1 MLKQQTKLRV
11 RLYARLS
18 KDDGD
23 ADKESNSIT
32 NQLQMLR
39 YNAKEKGFEVI
50 GEYVDDGYSGTTFNR
65 PDLNRMIKDAMDD
78 PEPSGIMVKDMS
90 RFGRNNAMFMY
101 YVEEIFPNND
111 ILFIALNDDVDTRF
125 DENEMMP
132 FKSIMNEYYARDT
145 SKKIRSVKKTTALS
159 GGFCGS
165 FAPYGYVVD
174 SENKRKLLVDP
185 DTAPIVK
192 RIFELSKQ
200 GNSVHQIARTLCED
214 GVLIPRAYRA
224 MKNGTLET
232 STGFKFPTDWVAKNV
247 KMILENQ
254 VYLGHMVSHK
264 TQTKSFKNKKPVA
277 VPKEEWI
284 IVRNTHEAI
293 IDEETFE
300 LVQKFISVKKQPN
313 KTGRPNI
320 FVGLVKCPDCGRNMA
335 FSNPNGREPR
345 FRCRTYVRNS
355 NLCTTHAISYEA
367 LQQIVMSDIQKH
379 IKNMEALG
387 DQFIQEM
394 HELSEKG
401 GSKKIKQ
408 FEKDLE
414 VAEKRIAEIDSV
426 IMKLFEQNALGKISD
441 ERFEKMSSAY
451 ESEQK
456 ELAQKRDEL
465 RTKIRA
471 EEKKTQSTNQF
482 LETIRKYETV
492 TELNRSM
499 LVELIDSIY
508 VYQAE
513 GTGKD
518 RKQRVEINYRF
529 LAGSQCGIAL
539 WKSLTSVGGFTSTQ
553 RGAYPAPILTCRK
566 SESVAVLSHKEVDIL
581 FRIVSHISGEGFSWF
596 MISFCFFPIA

>member
-23 ADKESNSIT
+23 ADKESNSII

-78 PEPSGIMVKDMS
+78 TEASGIMVKDMS

-145 SKKIRSVKKTTALS
+145 SKKIRSVKKTTALN

-174 SENKRKLLVDP
+174 PENKRKLLVDP

-214 GVLIPRAYRA
+214 GILIPRAYRA

-277 VPKEEWI
+277 VPKEDWI
-284 IVRNTHEAI
+284 IVKNTHEAI

-300 LVQKFISVKKQPN
+300 LVQKFISVKKRPN
-313 KTGRPNI
+313 KTKRPNI
-320 FVGLVKCPDCGRNMA
+320 FVGLVKCPDCGRNLA
-335 FSNPNGREPR
+335 FSNPNGRDPR

-355 NLCTTHAISYEA
+355 SLCTTHSISYEA

-379 IKNMEALG
+379 IQNMGTLG

-401 GSKKIKQ
+401 GCQKIKQ
-408 FEKDLE
+408 FEQDLE
-414 VAEKRIAEIDSV
+414 IAEKRISEIDNV

-441 ERFEKMSSAY
+441 ERFEKMSFAY
-451 ESEQK
+451 ENEQK
-456 ELAQKRDEL
+456 ELTQKRNEL
-465 RTKIRA
+465 KEKIRA
-471 EEKKTQSTNQF
+471 EEKKTRSTNQF
-482 LETIRKYETV
+482 LETIRKYEKV

-539 WKSLTSVGGFTSTQ
+539 GQWMNMG
-553 RGAYPAPILTCRK
+553 P
-566 SESVAVLSHKEVDIL
+566 
-581 FRIVSHISGEGFSWF
+581 
-596 MISFCFFPIA
+596 

>member
-1 MLKQQTKLRV
+1 MLRQQTKLPV

-23 ADKESNSIT
+23 ADKESNSIS

-39 YNAKEKGFEVI
+39 YHAKEKDFEVI
-50 GEYVDDGYSGTTFNR
+50 GEYVDDGFSGTTFNR
-65 PDLNRMIKDAMDD
+65 PDLNRMIEDAMADT
-78 PEPSGIMVKDMS
+78 EPSGIMVKDMS

-125 DENEMMP
+125 EENEMMP

-145 SKKIRSVKKTTALS
+145 SKKIRSVKKTTALN

-165 FAPYGYVVD
+165 FAPYGYRVD
-174 SENKRKLLVDP
+174 PENKRKLLIDP

-192 RIFELSKQ
+192 RIFELSKL
-200 GNSVHQIARTLCED
+200 GSSVHQIARILCED

-232 STGFKFPTDWVAKNV
+232 STGFKYPTDWVGKNV

-264 TQTKSFKNKKPVA
+264 TQTKSFKNKKPVP
-277 VPKEEWI
+277 VPKEDWI
-284 IVRNTHEAI
+284 VVRNTHEAI

-300 LVQKFISVKKQPN
+300 LVQKFIGVKKRPN
-313 KTGRPNI
+313 KTGRPNM

-335 FSNPNGREPR
+335 FSNPNGKEPR
-345 FRCRTYVRNS
+345 FRCRTYARNS
-355 NLCTTHAISYEA
+355 NLCTTHAISYDA
-367 LQQIVMSDIQKH
+367 LVQIVMSDIQKH

-387 DQFIQEM
+387 DQFIEEM
-394 HELSEKG
+394 HALSEKG
-401 GSKKIKQ
+401 GSQKIQQ
-408 FEKDLE
+408 FKEDLNI
-414 VAEKRIAEIDSV
+414 AQKRIEEIDNV

-441 ERFEKMSSAY
+441 ERFEKMSTAY
-451 ESEQK
+451 ENEQK
-456 ELAQKRDEL
+456 ELIEKRDKL
-465 RTKIRA
+465 KAKITA
-471 EEKKTQSTNQF
+471 EEMKTKNTNQF
-482 LETIRKYETV
+482 LETIRKYENV

-513 GTGKD
+513 GTGKE
-518 RKQRVEINYRF
+518 RKQKVEINYRF
-529 LAGSQCGIAL
+529 LAGSQCGIA
-539 WKSLTSVGGFTSTQ
+539 
-553 RGAYPAPILTCRK
+553 
-566 SESVAVLSHKEVDIL
+566 
-581 FRIVSHISGEGFSWF
+581 
-596 MISFCFFPIA
+596 

>member
-174 SENKRKLLVDP
+174 PENKRKLLVDS

-529 LAGSQCGIAL
+529 LAGSQCGIAW
-539 WKSLTSVGGFTSTQ
+539 WK
-553 RGAYPAPILTCRK
+553 
-566 SESVAVLSHKEVDIL
+566 
-581 FRIVSHISGEGFSWF
+581 
-596 MISFCFFPIA
+596 

>member
-1 MLKQQTKLRV
+1 
-11 RLYARLS
+11 
-18 KDDGD
+18 
-23 ADKESNSIT
+23 
-32 NQLQMLR
+32 MLR

-145 SKKIRSVKKTTALS
+145 SKKIRSVKKTPALS

-174 SENKRKLLVDP
+174 PENKRKLLVDP

-200 GNSVHQIARTLCED
+200 GNSVHQIVRTLCED

-277 VPKEEWI
+277 VLKEEWI

-300 LVQKFISVKKQPN
+300 LVQ
-313 KTGRPNI
+313 
-320 FVGLVKCPDCGRNMA
+320 A
-335 FSNPNGREPR
+335 
-345 FRCRTYVRNS
+345 
-355 NLCTTHAISYEA
+355 
-367 LQQIVMSDIQKH
+367 
-379 IKNMEALG
+379 
-387 DQFIQEM
+387 
-394 HELSEKG
+394 
-401 GSKKIKQ
+401 
-408 FEKDLE
+408 
-414 VAEKRIAEIDSV
+414 
-426 IMKLFEQNALGKISD
+426 
-441 ERFEKMSSAY
+441 
-451 ESEQK
+451 
-456 ELAQKRDEL
+456 
-465 RTKIRA
+465 
-471 EEKKTQSTNQF
+471 
-482 LETIRKYETV
+482 
-492 TELNRSM
+492 
-499 LVELIDSIY
+499 ELIDKILHGGYLDNAVIAKLKTNIPLDNNDMRTLEKILWSEVGTKQDYEAEYGQKPLGEFVREIVGLDMNAAKAAFAQYLDDTCLDSRQIYFVNQIVEYIVHNGMLKDLSVLQESPFTDQGSI
-508 VYQAE
+508 
-513 GTGKD
+513 
-518 RKQRVEINYRF
+518 
-529 LAGSQCGIAL
+529 
-539 WKSLTSVGGFTSTQ
+539 
-553 RGAYPAPILTCRK
+553 
-566 SESVAVLSHKEVDIL
+566 VDIFTDL
-581 FRIVSHISGEGFSWF
+581 NVWLGIRKTIEQVNANA
-596 MISFCFFPIA
+596 IAA

>member
-165 FAPYGYVVD
+165 FAAYGYVVD
-174 SENKRKLLVDP
+174 PENKRKLLVDP

-471 EEKKTQSTNQF
+471 EEKKTQSTREPAKIVSKEWKLTIVF
-482 LETIRKYETV
+482 LRG
-492 TELNRSM
+492 LNVVSPKVDSRFYAKRSRQLILGYSFL
-499 LVELIDSIY
+499 LVISIALRIMVLRDSIIY
-508 VYQAE
+508 TVLIVGISA
-513 GTGKD
+513 
-518 RKQRVEINYRF
+518 
-529 LAGSQCGIAL
+529 LAGK
-539 WKSLTSVGGFTSTQ
+539 WK
-553 RGAYPAPILTCRK
+553 YRK
-566 SESVAVLSHKEVDIL
+566 RVFVL
-581 FRIVSHISGEGFSWF
+581 
-596 MISFCFFPIA
+596 

>member
-18 KDDGD
+18 KDDGDGD

-174 SENKRKLLVDP
+174 PENKRKLLVDP

-214 GVLIPRAYRA
+214 DVLIPRAYRA
-224 MKNGTLET
+224 MKKGTLET

-529 LAGSQCGIAL
+529 LAGSQCGIA
-539 WKSLTSVGGFTSTQ
+539 
-553 RGAYPAPILTCRK
+553 
-566 SESVAVLSHKEVDIL
+566 
-581 FRIVSHISGEGFSWF
+581 
-596 MISFCFFPIA
+596 

>member
-1 MLKQQTKLRV
+1 MKEINLRDYYPYYTQDMIVEVPDEVALLLREYMLLEEAYRIRTYRYTKQFVCCWKGAEMLKQQTKLRV

-174 SENKRKLLVDP
+174 PENKRKLLVDP

-529 LAGSQCGIAL
+529 LAGSQCGIA
-539 WKSLTSVGGFTSTQ
+539 
-553 RGAYPAPILTCRK
+553 
-566 SESVAVLSHKEVDIL
+566 
-581 FRIVSHISGEGFSWF
+581 
-596 MISFCFFPIA
+596 

>member
-23 ADKESNSIT
+23 ADKDKESNSIT

-174 SENKRKLLVDP
+174 PENKRKLLVDP

-529 LAGSQCGIAL
+529 LAGSQCGIA
-539 WKSLTSVGGFTSTQ
+539 
-553 RGAYPAPILTCRK
+553 
-566 SESVAVLSHKEVDIL
+566 
-581 FRIVSHISGEGFSWF
+581 
-596 MISFCFFPIA
+596 

>member
-65 PDLNRMIKDAMDD
+65 PDLNRMIKDAMGD

-111 ILFIALNDDVDTRF
+111 ILFIALNDDVYTRF

-174 SENKRKLLVDP
+174 PENKRKLLVDP

-192 RIFELSKQ
+192 RIFELPKQ
-200 GNSVHQIARTLCED
+200 GNSIHQIARILCED

-264 TQTKSFKNKKPVA
+264 TQIKSFKNKKPVA
-277 VPKEEWI
+277 VLKEEWI

-300 LVQKFISVKKQPN
+300 LVQ
-313 KTGRPNI
+313 
-320 FVGLVKCPDCGRNMA
+320 A
-335 FSNPNGREPR
+335 
-345 FRCRTYVRNS
+345 
-355 NLCTTHAISYEA
+355 
-367 LQQIVMSDIQKH
+367 
-379 IKNMEALG
+379 
-387 DQFIQEM
+387 
-394 HELSEKG
+394 
-401 GSKKIKQ
+401 
-408 FEKDLE
+408 
-414 VAEKRIAEIDSV
+414 
-426 IMKLFEQNALGKISD
+426 
-441 ERFEKMSSAY
+441 
-451 ESEQK
+451 
-456 ELAQKRDEL
+456 
-465 RTKIRA
+465 
-471 EEKKTQSTNQF
+471 
-482 LETIRKYETV
+482 
-492 TELNRSM
+492 
-499 LVELIDSIY
+499 ELIDKILHGEYLDNAGIPEFEHIRENLRDLMKYIPDADRMIYDTNFDDEILNMEWEDSELENDDLKNYKAKAEYYVRQHQDNAVIAKLKTNIPLDNNDMRTLEKILWSEVGTKQDYEAEYGQKPLGEFVREIVGLDMNAAKAAFAQYLDDTCLDSRQIYFVNQIVEYIVHNGMLKDLSVLQESPFTDQGSI
-508 VYQAE
+508 
-513 GTGKD
+513 
-518 RKQRVEINYRF
+518 
-529 LAGSQCGIAL
+529 
-539 WKSLTSVGGFTSTQ
+539 
-553 RGAYPAPILTCRK
+553 
-566 SESVAVLSHKEVDIL
+566 VDIFTDL
-581 FRIVSHISGEGFSWF
+581 NVWLGIRKTIEQVNANA
-596 MISFCFFPIA
+596 IAA

>member
-1 MLKQQTKLRV
+1 MAIKL
-11 RLYARLS
+11 
-18 KDDGD
+18 
-23 ADKESNSIT
+23 
-32 NQLQMLR
+32 
-39 YNAKEKGFEVI
+39 
-50 GEYVDDGYSGTTFNR
+50 
-65 PDLNRMIKDAMDD
+65 
-78 PEPSGIMVKDMS
+78 
-90 RFGRNNAMFMY
+90 
-101 YVEEIFPNND
+101 
-111 ILFIALNDDVDTRF
+111 
-125 DENEMMP
+125 
-132 FKSIMNEYYARDT
+132 
-145 SKKIRSVKKTTALS
+145 
-159 GGFCGS
+159 
-165 FAPYGYVVD
+165 
-174 SENKRKLLVDP
+174 
-185 DTAPIVK
+185 
-192 RIFELSKQ
+192 
-200 GNSVHQIARTLCED
+200 
-214 GVLIPRAYRA
+214 
-224 MKNGTLET
+224 
-232 STGFKFPTDWVAKNV
+232 
-247 KMILENQ
+247 
-254 VYLGHMVSHK
+254 VS
-264 TQTKSFKNKKPVA
+264 
-277 VPKEEWI
+277 
-284 IVRNTHEAI
+284 
-293 IDEETFE
+293 
-300 LVQKFISVKKQPN
+300 
-313 KTGRPNI
+313 
-320 FVGLVKCPDCGRNMA
+320 VKCPDCGRNMA

-529 LAGSQCGIAL
+529 LAGSQCGIA
-539 WKSLTSVGGFTSTQ
+539 
-553 RGAYPAPILTCRK
+553 
-566 SESVAVLSHKEVDIL
+566 
-581 FRIVSHISGEGFSWF
+581 
-596 MISFCFFPIA
+596 

>member
-50 GEYVDDGYSGTTFNR
+50 GEFVDDGYSGTTFNR
-65 PDLNRMIKDAMDD
+65 PDLNRMIKEAMDD

-145 SKKIRSVKKTTALS
+145 SKKIRSVKKTMALS

-165 FAPYGYVVD
+165 FAPYGYIVD
-174 SENKRKLLVDP
+174 PENKRKLLVDP

-200 GNSVHQIARTLCED
+200 GHSVHQIARILCED
-214 GVLIPRAYRA
+214 GILVPRAYRA

-277 VPKEEWI
+277 VPKEDWI

-300 LVQKFISVKKQPN
+300 LVQKFISVKKRSN
-313 KTGRPNI
+313 KTGRPNM

-345 FRCRTYVRNS
+345 FRCRTYAGNS
-355 NLCTTHAISYEA
+355 NLCTTHAISYDA

-379 IKNMEALG
+379 IKNMEVLG
-387 DQFIQEM
+387 DQFIEEM

-401 GSKKIKQ
+401 GDRKIQQFKQ
-408 FEKDLE
+408 DLE

-451 ESEQK
+451 ENEQQ
-456 ELAQKRDEL
+456 ELNHKRDEL
-465 RTKIRA
+465 RSKISA

-492 TELNRSM
+492 SELNRSM

-513 GTGKD
+513 GIGKD
-518 RKQRVEINYRF
+518 RKQKVEINYRF
-529 LAGSQCGIAL
+529 LAGSQCGIA
-539 WKSLTSVGGFTSTQ
+539 
-553 RGAYPAPILTCRK
+553 
-566 SESVAVLSHKEVDIL
+566 
-581 FRIVSHISGEGFSWF
+581 
-596 MISFCFFPIA
+596 

>member
-174 SENKRKLLVDP
+174 PENKRKLLVDP

-529 LAGSQCGIAL
+529 LAGSQCGIA
-539 WKSLTSVGGFTSTQ
+539 
-553 RGAYPAPILTCRK
+553 CRK
-566 SESVAVLSHKEVDIL
+566 PL
-581 FRIVSHISGEGFSWF
+581 F
-596 MISFCFFPIA
+596 FFGKV

>member
-174 SENKRKLLVDP
+174 PENKRKLLVDP

-200 GNSVHQIARTLCED
+200 GNSVHQIVRTLCED

-277 VPKEEWI
+277 VLKEEWI

-300 LVQKFISVKKQPN
+300 LVQ
-313 KTGRPNI
+313 
-320 FVGLVKCPDCGRNMA
+320 A
-335 FSNPNGREPR
+335 
-345 FRCRTYVRNS
+345 
-355 NLCTTHAISYEA
+355 
-367 LQQIVMSDIQKH
+367 
-379 IKNMEALG
+379 
-387 DQFIQEM
+387 
-394 HELSEKG
+394 
-401 GSKKIKQ
+401 
-408 FEKDLE
+408 
-414 VAEKRIAEIDSV
+414 
-426 IMKLFEQNALGKISD
+426 
-441 ERFEKMSSAY
+441 
-451 ESEQK
+451 
-456 ELAQKRDEL
+456 
-465 RTKIRA
+465 
-471 EEKKTQSTNQF
+471 
-482 LETIRKYETV
+482 
-492 TELNRSM
+492 
-499 LVELIDSIY
+499 ELIDKILHGEYLDNAGIPEFEHIRENLRDLMKYIPDADRMIYDTNFDDEILNMEWEDSELENDDLKNYKAKAEYYVRQHQDNAVIAKLKTNIPLDNNDMRTLEKILWSEVGTKQDYEAEYGQKPLGEFVREIVGLDMNAAKAAFAQYLDDTCLDSRQIYFVNQIVEYIVHNGMLKDLSVLQESPFTDQGSI
-508 VYQAE
+508 
-513 GTGKD
+513 
-518 RKQRVEINYRF
+518 
-529 LAGSQCGIAL
+529 
-539 WKSLTSVGGFTSTQ
+539 
-553 RGAYPAPILTCRK
+553 
-566 SESVAVLSHKEVDIL
+566 VDIFTDL
-581 FRIVSHISGEGFSWF
+581 NVWLGIRKTIEQVNANA
-596 MISFCFFPIA
+596 IAA